1 MKKIKRLIYHIL
13 SLNKEFLASHWF
25 VIPHFNKAQRKNILS
40 KSDPVRYGSILLA
53 IEQIKKENISGNIA
67 ECGVWKGA
75 LSKFIH
81 TQLPD
86 KNYFLFDTFEGFDIR
101 DLGEEKDTRFNN
113 TNINI
118 VLNYI
123 GGNKEKL
130 IIKQGF
136 FPETTKGM
144 KEESFSLII
153 LDFDKYDPTAAG
165 LEYFYPLV
173 VRGGFIFIHDYSSN
187 ESNFACSRAVDEFL
201 KDKIEKPILIPDA
214 WGSAIIR
221 KL

>member
-1 MKKIKRLIYHIL
+1 MKKIKRLIYHLL
-13 SLNKEFLASHWF
+13 SFNKEFLASHWF
-25 VIPHFNKAQRKNILS
+25 VIPHFNKEQRKNILS

-53 IEQIKKENISGNIA
+53 IEQIKKENISGHIA
-67 ECGVWKGA
+67 ECGVWRGA

-81 TQLPD
+81 SQLPD
-86 KNYFLFDTFEGFDIR
+86 KNYFLFDTFKGFDSR
-101 DLGEEKDTRFNN
+101 DLDEEKDNRFNN
-113 TNINI
+113 TNTNV

-130 IIKQGF
+130 IIKKGF

-144 KEESFSLII
+144 SGNTFSLII
-153 LDFDKYDPTAAG
+153 LDFDKYDPTVAG

-173 VRGGFIFIHDYSSN
+173 QSGGFIFIHDYSSN

>member
-1 MKKIKRLIYHIL
+1 MKKIKRLVYHIL
-13 SLNKEFLASHWF
+13 SFNKEFLASHWF
-25 VIPHFNKAQRKNILS
+25 AIPHFNKAQRKNILS

-173 VRGGFIFIHDYSSN
+173 VKGGFIFIHDYSSN

>member
-13 SLNKEFLASHWF
+13 SFNKEFLASYWF
-25 VIPHFNKAQRKNILS
+25 VVPHFSKTQRKTILS
-40 KSDPVRYGSILLA
+40 KSDPVRYGSLLLA
-53 IEQIKKENISGNIA
+53 MEQIKKENISGQIA

-75 LSKFIH
+75 LSKFVH
-81 TQLPD
+81 SQLPER
-86 KNYFLFDTFEGFDIR
+86 KYFLFDTFEGFDSR
-101 DLGEEKDTRFNN
+101 DLGQEKDGRFNN
-113 TNINI
+113 TSVDV

-130 IIKQGF
+130 IVKQGF

-144 KEESFSLII
+144 KEESFSLVI
-153 LDFDKYDPTAAG
+153 LDFDKYDPTVSG

-173 VRGGFIFIHDYSSN
+173 EKGGFIFIHDYSSS
-187 ESNFACSRAVDEFL
+187 ESEFACSRALDEFL
-201 KDKIEKPILIPDA
+201 KDKIEKPILIPDT

>member
-1 MKKIKRLIYHIL
+1 MKKLKRLIYHLL
-13 SLNKEFLASHWF
+13 SLNKLFLASHWF
-25 VIPHFNKAQRKNILS
+25 LIPHFNKYQRKSILS

-53 IEQIKKENISGNIA
+53 IEQIKKEGLSGDIA

-75 LSKFIH
+75 LSRFIH
-81 TQLPD
+81 LQFPN
-86 KNYFLFDTFEGFDIR
+86 KNYFLFDTFEGFDRR
-101 DLGEEKDTRFNN
+101 DLGNEKDSRFKN
-113 TNINI
+113 TNVDD

-123 GGNKEKL
+123 GGNKDKL
-130 IIKQGF
+130 IVKQGF
-136 FPETTKGM
+136 FPETTKDL
-144 KEESFSLII
+144 KKNNFSLII
-153 LDFDKYDPTAAG
+153 LDFDKYEPTLAG

-173 VRGGFIFIHDYSSN
+173 EKGGFIFVHDYSSS
-187 ESNFACSRAVDEFL
+187 ESDFACSKALDKFL